1 MINIKTPDEIQIMQK
16 GGHMLAE
23 TLFAVLKE
31 VKPGVSELEIDKMAE
46 EKIRSLGGEPGFKK
60 VPGYHHTICI
70 STNDV
75 VVHGIPTGYRF
86 QAGDVVGIDCGV
98 YYKGFHTDMAQ
109 TLRVGGQRAKG
120 KGQKEDKVDKFLRI
134 GEVALERAIEQAI
147 LGNRVGNISQTIE
160 QIVEGA
166 GYGIVPNLIGHGV
179 GRDLHEDP
187 EVPGLLHSSLKRTPL
202 LKEGMTIAIE
212 VIYNMGSGE
221 VVLDRDGW
229 TIRSE
234 DGGMSGLFE
243 RSLAITKNGPMILT
257 G

>member
-202 LKEGMTIAIE
+202 LKEGITIAIE